1 MTQQLPAQNSRWAT
15 IRQRFRESTPYFVVG
30 ALLTLFIV
38 AYLFHRIFI
47 TVPAGHAGVHFE
59 WLGGGTDINT
69 VYDEGLHIIAPWNSM
84 TIYNLRVQ
92 EVDQNFD
99 VLTSDGLAIQATMS
113 VRFRPTRRLIGM
125 LHKQHGPNYV
135 ESYLLAELGSSARRI
150 IGLVTPAEFY
160 SSARDSVE
168 KAIDDHLI
176 WELRELDE
184 YPNTEWPNPA
194 TFDEWLTT
202 KADSIIAAQKFD
214 EEQADSLKTSVYAK
228 FNLLL
233 VTEGLRDKT
242 LKAEVYD
249 TGPIDYYYNVSTHI
263 DSLSDNHQ
271 IITKRLTKAESVLY
285 DSDEER
291 EAGMHDLISEE
302 SDTLVTIRYRELLE
316 EHRGLES
323 KLDSWRS
330 KLRTVMESYDTH
342 FMVIDVHD
350 VLIKN
355 IVLPPQIAGAIQ
367 NKLEQEQVAEEFTFR
382 LIRERREAERKR
394 IEAEGIRKF
403 QDIIS
408 DEITP
413 FLLQWKGIEAT
424 LELAKSNNT
433 KVIVIG
439 SGEDG
444 LPIILNPDS
453 R

>member
-1 MTQQLPAQNSRWAT
+1 M
-15 IRQRFRESTPYFVVG
+15 
-30 ALLTLFIV
+30 
-38 AYLFHRIFI
+38 
-47 TVPAGHAGVHFE
+47 
-59 WLGGGTDINT
+59 
-69 VYDEGLHIIAPWNSM
+69 
-84 TIYNLRVQ
+84 
-92 EVDQNFD
+92 
-99 VLTSDGLAIQATMS
+99 
-113 VRFRPTRRLIGM
+113 
-125 LHKQHGPNYV
+125 
-135 ESYLLAELGSSARRI
+135 
-150 IGLVTPAEFY
+150 
-160 SSARDSVE
+160 
-168 KAIDDHLI
+168 
-176 WELRELDE
+176 
-184 YPNTEWPNPA
+184 
-194 TFDEWLTT
+194 
-202 KADSIIAAQKFD
+202 
-214 EEQADSLKTSVYAK
+214 
-228 FNLLL
+228 
-233 VTEGLRDKT
+233 
-242 LKAEVYD
+242 
-249 TGPIDYYYNVSTHI
+249 STHI
-263 DSLSDNHQ
+263 DSLSANHR
-271 IITKRLTKAESVLY
+271 IITKRLSKAESVLY

-394 IEAEGIRKF
+394 VEAEGIRKF

-424 LELAKSNNT
+424 LELAKSNST